1 MNQMVPVAQ
10 EVAQAKRNA
19 LQVSDPVPILD
30 TARFEHM
37 QRIAVAIA
45 RSNMIPESLSME
57 GKGNDRKLLPLDVVI
72 ANVFLVVNQ
81 AVRWGMDPFAV
92 LSSAALVH
100 GKLCYEGKLVA
111 AVLEAKL
118 GVELDPVWN
127 DQRGDA
133 FGITI
138 TGRLP
143 NGKVREVS
151 GTVGEWKTS
160 GSNSPWSNPRRQL
173 LYRGTREWAR
183 WWAPGLLLGVY
194 TDDELTD
201 LQDNA
206 RAQRAMPV
214 PSQQEQ
220 VLQLAAQPKATTR
233 RQPPAPEPDEAKPA
247 ERKAEAVTEAK
258 PTQQRRG
265 PPEPEPEDVTDWQAE
280 LRGYG
285 DALSGVEAH
294 EELAEVI
301 EAHGSAF
308 ADAPAEI
315 RAAAAKLEE
324 ERRDAIGE
332 DTTDQGDNSHD
343 RLIQRL
349 RSEVMDGKRVVA
361 LLNALPAAERELVS
375 DEDRKMLTAAQK
387 AVEQQAKGGGN

>member
-1 MNQMVPVAQ
+1 MNQMVPVQ
-10 EVAQAKRNA
+10 EGAPARRMVA
-19 LQVSDPVPILD
+19 PVADVIPVLD

-37 QRIAVAIA
+37 QRIATVIA
-45 RSNMIPESLSME
+45 RSNMVPETLCME
-57 GKGNDRKLLPLDVVI
+57 GQFDKKQSLPFDVVM

-92 LSSAALVH
+92 LQQAAVVH

-127 DQRGDA
+127 DKAGDA

-143 NGKVREVS
+143 SGKVREVS
-151 GTVGEWKTS
+151 GTVGEWKTT
-160 GSNSPWSNPRRQL
+160 GKNSPWGNPRRQL

-258 PTQQRRG
+258 PTQQRRA
-265 PPEPEPEDVTDWQAE
+265 PPQPEPEDATDWQAE

-332 DTTDQGDNSHD
+332 DTTDQGDNPHD

-361 LLNALPAAERELVS
+361 LLNALPAAEREMVS
-375 DEDRKMLTAAQK
+375 EEDRKMLTAAQK
-387 AVEQQAKGGGN
+387 AVEAQAKGGGN